1 MHQDD
6 DLKYFES
13 REFKEILAVYESAQE
28 AGSAVYMEADE
39 LTDIAEYYSMVKHD
53 EQQAADVIAL
63 ALQLH
68 PDAVDPQIFRAR
80 QFMQEGDTQMAMQIC
95 DAIEDQEHR
104 EVYFLRAEL
113 LVRDEKVAQAV
124 QLLAQAAQQLE
135 EDKDYFLYDAAYVFI
150 DYRRFEAA
158 CGFVYELEKMAP
170 DWYKT
175 WQVAADT
182 SLGLEEYRKA
192 LGYIERMLDV
202 DPFSIESW
210 NWSAEA
216 YTGLKD
222 YDEAMNSLDYA
233 LAIDPDND
241 RASQLKAWIFLQQ
254 GNYQRAHEL
263 YQREIA
269 RDPENEQ
276 NWLYDSYCLLDA
288 DQKDEALASIER
300 AEELADGVSPDQVAI
315 YEMHAQMLSLKGRV
329 DEALSYIDKDEA
341 ISGPDGD
348 PTDYELLR
356 ACVYAENHRVKE
368 SLQVVE
374 RACNNAAPDRHL
386 DIYYQAA
393 VMMVNTEYYD
403 IALDLFDELLKVE
416 DVKAADAADY
426 HAYMAYCCKMLH
438 QDGTALTHIL
448 EAREQAS
455 ARLKELFEE
464 DFPGVQPAE
473 YYDYYYY
480 RVYGRW
486 PE

>member
-1 MHQDD
+1 MRQDD

-13 REFKEILAVYESAQE
+13 REFKDILAVYESARE

-53 EQQAADVIAL
+53 EQQAAEVIAL

-80 QFMQEGDTQMAMQIC
+80 QFMQEGDTQMAIQIC
-95 DAIEDQEHR
+95 DSIEDQEHR

-113 LVRDEKVAQAV
+113 MVRDDRTAEAV
-124 QLLAQAAQQLE
+124 DLLAQATGQME
-135 EDKDYFLYDAAYVFI
+135 EDKDYFLYDSAYVFI
-150 DYRRFEAA
+150 DYRKFEEAWK
-158 CGFVYELEKMAP
+158 FVNALQQMAP
-170 DWYKT
+170 EWYKT

-182 SLGLEEYRKA
+182 LLGLEEYRKA
-192 LGYIERMLDV
+192 LTYIEKMLDV

-222 YDEAMNSLDYA
+222 YDEAMNSLDYS

-288 DQKDEALASIER
+288 DQKDEALAAIER
-300 AEELADGVSPDQVAI
+300 AEELADGVSPDQALI
-315 YEMHAQMLSLKGRV
+315 YEMHAQLLSLKGRV
-329 DEALSYIDKDEA
+329 EEALSYIDQDEA

-348 PTDYELLR
+348 PTDFELLR
-356 ACVYAENHRVKE
+356 ACVFAENHRVKE
-368 SLQVVE
+368 ALQVVE
-374 RACNNAAPDRHL
+374 RACNNAAPERHI
-386 DIYYQAA
+386 DIYYRAA

-416 DVKAADAADY
+416 GLEPENAADY

-438 QDGTALTHIL
+438 LDDAALTHIL
-448 EAREQAS
+448 EAREKAPK
-455 ARLKELFEE
+455 RLRELFEE
-464 DFPGVQPAE
+464 DFPSVQPSE

-486 PE
+486 PD